1 MSKKTIVR
9 LCYLIIVIS
18 LIVSLAG
25 IISQDGS
32 EIHSVENVYG
42 ETIDLYGKGIYK
54 MNSVSVA
61 AQGIASD
68 WATALIA
75 VPILFMAIR
84 SYKKG
89 SVRGEL
95 MLTGILGYF
104 LYTYMSYVF
113 LWFYNPFFLLYI
125 GLMSLSLFTLCGLV
139 LSSELRTCMDHIDT
153 GKNVV
158 FISLIQLLVSFLIG
172 GMWLGILLPSLWTK
186 EPPMVLEHYTTLVIQ
201 AMDLGLVIPLGL
213 ISGIQLLRRQ
223 KAGYFMTP
231 IILIKGFMMLLAILV
246 MIVNMKM
253 NGTDVSLIQV
263 LIIVSALLMFA
274 FAGYSFYGQVIR
286 KEQKA

>member
-32 EIHSVENVYG
+32 EIQSVENVYG